1 MSVFDKDAFLTASM
15 TSAMDTKFTP
25 IPIGEYKDVCYLN
38 DIKLET
44 VKNSEGGEDPQ
55 LHIEVVFRDDKLKA
69 ALAMTEDPSITD
81 RLFLDYDKEAW
92 KNGKLVLLT
101 GPNKNIKLGM
111 YRDAVGQND
120 PKKPW
125 APMMLKGMG
134 PVTTKVSHRFNKQ
147 TGEGPYGNIDK
158 VAKRTGAGAPK

>member
-1 MSVFDKDAFLTASM
+1 MSVFDKDAFLTQSM

-25 IPIGEYKDVCYLN
+25 IPIGEYKDTAFIN

-44 VKNSEGGEDPQ
+44 VKNSDGGEDPQ
-55 LHIEVVFRDDKLKA
+55 LHVEVVFNDENLKKQ
-69 ALAMTEDPSITD
+69 LAMTEAPSITD
-81 RLFLDYDKEAW
+81 RLFLDFDKAAW
-92 KNGKLVLLT
+92 NNGQGKLILLT

-111 YRDAVGQND
+111 YRDAAKQND

-125 APMMLKGMG
+125 APMMLKGVG
-134 PVTTKVSHRFNKQ
+134 PLKAVKVSHRFNKQ

-158 VAKRTGAGAPK
+158 VA

>member
-1 MSVFDKDAFLTASM
+1 MSVFDKDAFLTQSM

-25 IPIGEYKDVCYLN
+25 IPVGEYTKMCYINDV
-38 DIKLET
+38 KLET
-44 VKNSEGGEDPQ
+44 VKSQDGVGDDPQ
-55 LHIEVVFRDDKLKA
+55 LHIEVVFRDDNLKKQ
-69 ALAMTEDPSITD
+69 LAMTEDPSITD
-81 RLFLDYDKEAW
+81 RLFLDFDKEAW
-92 KNGKLVLLT
+92 LNGKLVLLT

-134 PVTTKVSHRFNKQ
+134 PMSVKVSHRFNKK
-147 TGEGPYGNIDK
+147 TNEGPYGNIDK
-158 VAKRTGAGAPK
+158 VAKA

>member
-1 MSVFDKDAFLTASM
+1 MSVFDKDAFLTQSM

-25 IPIGEYKDVCYLN
+25 IPEGEYKKVAYISDV
-38 DIKLET
+38 KLET
-44 VKNSEGGEDPQ
+44 VKGDEGEEPQ
-55 LHIEVVFRDDKLKA
+55 LHIEVAFQDEALKKKLGFDDNP
-69 ALAMTEDPSITD
+69 TITD

-92 KNGKLVLLT
+92 KAGKLVLLT
-101 GPNKNIKLGM
+101 GANKNIKLGM

-134 PVTTKVSHRFNKQ
+134 PIGAIKVSHRFNKR
-147 TGEGPYGNIDK
+147 TGEGPYGNIDRL
-158 VAKRTGAGAPK
+158 AK